1 VKKRVVIT
9 GIGAVTPL
17 GIGIEENWQK
27 IKDGYQGM
35 STLEFPGSNTFPH
48 SFCGSVRNFD
58 PSDFISQRKMIK
70 LMNREARMAVSAA
83 GLAIHDAGLEGHYS
97 PYRTGLY
104 MGTGLT
110 SGELADLIRLV
121 ENSIDEN
128 NRFSYQRLGTEALP
142 NCNPLLSFRIL
153 TNMPLCYISIL
164 FQVKGP
170 NLVFNPWSSHT
181 AQAIGEGMFAI
192 KQGEID
198 CAIVGGCDSKSHYTG
213 FLTFTKLGLLSKKG
227 MSRPF
232 DKERDGIVLS
242 EGACILILEDLE
254 KAESRGAKIYAE
266 LSGYATVTDP
276 DSKTLFSNN
285 PAVLEKAMKQAISDA
300 DLDEDDIDL
309 VCAAANSHPVGD
321 LAEARAIESLFKKG
335 IGTPNPFTVS
345 QMPFFRSFIS
355 KVCRKN
361 KVSEGIKKKRRPYVH
376 AVKALTGDMVAAAA
390 PFQLAV
396 CAMALKEK
404 ILPPQVNLEEFEKNV
419 RRQPCKNDPGTK
431 DMEAALSNSF
441 ELGNSK
447 VSLVA
452 RRYS

>member
-1 VKKRVVIT
+1 MKKRVVIT

-27 IKDGYQGM
+27 IKDGYQGIAA
-35 STLEFPGSNTFPH
+35 LEFPGGHAFPH

-58 PSDFISQRKMIK
+58 PADFISQRKMIK
-70 LMNREARMAVSAA
+70 LMNREALMAVSAA

-97 PYRTGLY
+97 PYRTGVYL
-104 MGTGLT
+104 GTGLT

-128 NRFSYQRLGTEALP
+128 NRFSYRRLGTKALP
-142 NCNPLLSFRIL
+142 NCNPLLSFKIL

-170 NLVFNPWSSHT
+170 NLVFNPWSSNT

-227 MSRPF
+227 ISRPF

-242 EGACILILEDLE
+242 EGACMLILEDLE
-254 KAESRGAKIYAE
+254 KAETRGAKIYAE
-266 LSGYATVTDP
+266 LPGYATVTDP
-276 DSKTLFSNN
+276 DSKTLFSRN
-285 PAVLEKAMKQAISDA
+285 PAVLEKVMKQAISDA
-300 DLDEDDIDL
+300 DLDQDDIDL

-321 LAEARAIESLFKKG
+321 LAEARAIESLFK
-335 IGTPNPFTVS
+335 T
-345 QMPFFRSFIS
+345 
-355 KVCRKN
+355 
-361 KVSEGIKKKRRPYVH
+361 KRPRVN

-404 ILPPQVNLEEFEKNV
+404 ILPPQVNLEEIEKKV
-419 RRQPCKNDPGTK
+419 RRQSCKNDPGTK
-431 DMEAALSNSF
+431 NIEAALSNSF
-441 ELGNSK
+441 ELGNAK

>member
-1 VKKRVVIT
+1 MKKRVVIT

-17 GIGIEENWQK
+17 GIGIKENWRK
-27 IKDGYQGM
+27 IKDGRQGIAA
-35 STLEFPGSNTFPH
+35 LEFPGSHAFPH
-48 SFCGSVRNFD
+48 SFCGSVTNFH
-58 PSDFISQRKMIK
+58 PADFISQRKMIK
-70 LMNREARMAVSAA
+70 LMNREAQMAVSAA
-83 GLAIHDAGLEGHYS
+83 GLAINDAGLEGHYS

-104 MGTGLT
+104 LGTGLT
-110 SGELADLIRLV
+110 SGQLADLIRLV

-142 NCNPLLSFRIL
+142 NCNPLLSFKIL

-181 AQAIGEGMFAI
+181 AQAIGEGMYAI
-192 KQGEID
+192 KQGDID

-213 FLTFTKLGLLSKKG
+213 FLTFSKLVLLSKKG
-227 MSRPF
+227 ISRPF
-232 DKERDGIVLS
+232 DKESDGIVLS
-242 EGACILILEDLE
+242 EGACMLILEDRE

-276 DSKTLFSNN
+276 DSRTLFSNN
-285 PAVLEKAMKQAISDA
+285 PAVLENAMKQAISNA

-309 VCAAANSHPVGD
+309 VCAAANSHPEGD
-321 LAEARAIESLFKKG
+321 QAEARAIASLFKAG
-335 IGTPNPFTVS
+335 CPP
-345 QMPFFRSFIS
+345 IS
-355 KVCRKN
+355 
-361 KVSEGIKKKRRPYVH
+361 
-376 AVKALTGDMVAAAA
+376 AVKAFTGDMAAAAA

-404 ILPPQVNLEEFEKNV
+404 TLPPQVNPEEIEKKD
-419 RRQPCKNDPGTK
+419 RRQPCKHNPERK
-431 DMEAALSNSF
+431 NIEAALSNSF
-441 ELGNSK
+441 ELGNAK

>member
-1 VKKRVVIT
+1 MKKRVAIT
-9 GIGAVTPL
+9 GIGALTPL
-17 GIGIEENWQK
+17 GTGMEENWQK
-27 IKDGYQGM
+27 IKDGDQGIAA
-35 STLEFPGSNTFPH
+35 LEFPGSHTFPH
-48 SFCGSVRNFD
+48 TFCGSIRNFN

-70 LMNREARMAVSAA
+70 LMNREAQMAVSAA
-83 GLAIHDAGLEGHYS
+83 ALAIDDAGIRDHYS

-104 MGTGLT
+104 LGTGLT
-110 SGELADLIRLV
+110 SGELEDLIRLV
-121 ENSIDEN
+121 KNSIDEN
-128 NRFSYQRLGTEALP
+128 DCFSYQRLGLEALP
-142 NCNPLLSFRIL
+142 NCNPLLSFKIL

-170 NLVFNPWSSHT
+170 NLIFNPWSGNT

-227 MSRPF
+227 ISRPF
-232 DKERDGIVLS
+232 AKERDGIVLS

-254 KAESRGAKIYAE
+254 KAESRKAKIYAE

-276 DSKTLFSNN
+276 DSKTLFSKN
-285 PAVLEKAMKQAISDA
+285 PAVLEKAMKQAIFDS

-309 VCAAANSHPVGD
+309 IYAAANSHPIGD
-321 LAEARAIESLFKKG
+321 RVEAQAIRALFKKKSTQV
-335 IGTPNPFTVS
+335 I
-345 QMPFFRSFIS
+345 
-355 KVCRKN
+355 
-361 KVSEGIKKKRRPYVH
+361 
-376 AVKALTGDMVAAAA
+376 ALKALTGDMVAAAA

-396 CAMALKEK
+396 CATALKEK
-404 ILPPQVNLEEFEKNV
+404 ILPPQANLEEIEKNF
-419 RRQPCKNDPGTK
+419 RLQSCKNDPGTK
-431 DMEAALSNSF
+431 EMEAALSNSF

>member
-1 VKKRVVIT
+1 MKKRVVIT

-17 GIGIEENWQK
+17 GIGIKENWQK
-27 IKDGYQGM
+27 IKEGYQGIAA
-35 STLEFPGSNTFPH
+35 LEFPGSHAFPH
-48 SFCGSVRNFD
+48 SFCGSVTNFD
-58 PSDFISQRKMIK
+58 PFDFIPQRKMIK
-70 LMNREARMAVSAA
+70 LMNREAQMAVSAA
-83 GLAIHDAGLEGHYS
+83 GLAIHDAGLEGYYS

-104 MGTGLT
+104 LGTGLT

-142 NCNPLLSFRIL
+142 NCNPLLSFKIL

-181 AQAIGEGMFAI
+181 AQAIGEGMHAI
-192 KQGEID
+192 KQGDID
-198 CAIVGGCDSKSHYTG
+198 CAMVGGCDSKSHYTG
-213 FLTFTKLGLLSKKG
+213 FLTFSKLGLLSKKG

-242 EGACILILEDLE
+242 EGACMLILEDLE

-309 VCAAANSHPVGD
+309 ICAAANSHPGGD
-321 LAEARAIESLFKKG
+321 LAEARAIESLFLTK
-335 IGTPNPFTVS
+335 PPH
-345 QMPFFRSFIS
+345 
-355 KVCRKN
+355 
-361 KVSEGIKKKRRPYVH
+361 VH

-404 ILPPQVNLEEFEKNV
+404 TFPTQVNPEEIEKNDQ
-419 RRQPCKNDPGTK
+419 RQPCKKNPGTK
-431 DMEAALSNSF
+431 KLEVALSNSF
-441 ELGNSK
+441 ELGNAK